1 LDIDMTKTVESIT
14 LPDNKN
20 VTVLAMT
27 AVDVTDA
34 APLVTASNNAPST
47 FTVGGVAVPVDS
59 RVSVSS
65 SDADLTSATVAISA
79 GTLQPGDLL
88 IFNNQNGI
96 TGSYDAAN
104 GVLTL
109 TGTASVAQYQAAL
122 QSVTFSSSSTS
133 TTTRSLSIVASDNLL
148 ASNTVTETIAVTT

>member
-1 LDIDMTKTVESIT
+1 
-14 LPDNKN
+14 
-20 VTVLAMT
+20 
-27 AVDVTDA
+27 
-34 APLVTASNNAPST
+34 
-47 FTVGGVAVPVDS
+47 
-59 RVSVSS
+59 
-65 SDADLTSATVAISA
+65 VAISA